1 MLSGAREAGCCR
13 EVAALHSDYL
23 RQVPL
28 YNLLYCIV
36 FLHASH
42 LFVVIFEV
50 AVDVLS
56 VAVLCL
62 FTYTGKVPSLLH
74 LCRLALRK
82 MMGVT
87 RRKRMRELPLP
98 QQLTSY
104 LSTLPL
110 TFSEEL
116 FPDAERKRPSKS
128 SRRHPKPVPQT
139 SSVLQHLQQGAHI

>member
-74 LCRLALRK
+74 LC
-82 MMGVT
+82 
-87 RRKRMRELPLP
+87 
-98 QQLTSY
+98 
-104 LSTLPL
+104 
-110 TFSEEL
+110 
-116 FPDAERKRPSKS
+116 
-128 SRRHPKPVPQT
+128 
-139 SSVLQHLQQGAHI
+139 